1 MSDSLRQLA
10 KRWFEEVWNDG
21 RRETIDELLDPD
33 CVIHDAGQDIVGPA
47 GFKLFYDNIQNTLSA
62 IHVDPQLTMSE
73 GDYVLVRWVSTG
85 KHKSSEREVQITGMS
100 LMRFRNGRTVEAW
113 QNWDLHGLMEQIK
126 AVPERAVAQAAG

>member
-1 MSDSLRQLA
+1 MSDSLRQVA
-10 KRWFEEVWNDG
+10 ERWFEEVWNLG

-47 GFKLFYDNIQNTLSA
+47 GFKLFYDNIQTVLST
-62 IHVDPQLTMSE
+62 IHVDSQQVMSQ

-85 KHKSSEREVQITGMS
+85 KHKPDGRDVQITGMS
-100 LMRFRNGRTVEAW
+100 LMRFRNGRAVEAW

-126 AVPERAVAQAAG
+126 AVPERTLSQAAG